1 MCVSGGEDTQGVGA
15 SAGHVA
21 WELSSSEEN
30 ILFLV
35 CFIIFFFGPLFW
47 FHFSKIVG
55 GYNHWNTNI
64 HVLGLS
70 PSKHLALCRE
80 YAAFVGESQP

>member
-35 CFIIFFFGPLFW
+35 CFIFFYFW
-47 FHFSKIVG
+47 FV
-55 GYNHWNTNI
+55 
-64 HVLGLS
+64 VLVPFIKDRRGL
-70 PSKHLALCRE
+70 
-80 YAAFVGESQP
+80 

>member
-35 CFIIFFFGPLFW
+35 CFIIFFG
-47 FHFSKIVG
+47 SI
-55 GYNHWNTNI
+55 
-64 HVLGLS
+64 
-70 PSKHLALCRE
+70 
-80 YAAFVGESQP
+80 SQRSSGVIITGIQTSTS